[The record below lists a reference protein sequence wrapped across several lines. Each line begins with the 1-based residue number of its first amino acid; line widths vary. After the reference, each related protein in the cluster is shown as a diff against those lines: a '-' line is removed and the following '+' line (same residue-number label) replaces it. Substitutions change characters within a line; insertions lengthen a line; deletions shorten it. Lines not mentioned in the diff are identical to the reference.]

1 MARNTASKGSKLKTI
16 LLNSVIAIVV
26 TIILIIALIL
36 GLRHY
41 TEHGQEV
48 VVPRV
53 ANLYLEEAKII
64 AASEGLHIE
73 VIDSTY
79 STKTPL
85 GTIVEQNPMAGA
97 RAKHGRTIYVIQNA
111 RYRRPIVLPEL
122 RDLSLRQAETTI
134 RVLGLQIE
142 EIIYEPSIYKNI
154 VLDIRQDDTPIV
166 GGTRLEEGSSITL
179 VVGKGKGTKQVA
191 IPTITGKSLEEARSW
206 LLTNSLSLGSVEYD
220 IEPTDETK
228 DQYVVYQ
235 QIPES
240 GTVVVEGATV
250 NIKLSLDL
258 DKAIHKTS
266 QDTSEEDFF

>member
-16 LLNSVIAIVV
+16 LLNSLIAIVV
-26 TIILIIALIL
+26 TIILIIALIF

-111 RYRRPIVLPEL
+111 RYRRPVVLPEL

-240 GTVVVEGATV
+240 GTVVVEGTTV

>member
-16 LLNSVIAIVV
+16 LLNLLIAIVV

-111 RYRRPIVLPEL
+111 RYRRPVVLPEL

-240 GTVVVEGATV
+240 GTVVVEGTTV

>member
-16 LLNSVIAIVV
+16 LLNSLIAIVV

-111 RYRRPIVLPEL
+111 RYRRPVVLPEL

-220 IEPTDETK
+220 IEPTDEDK

-240 GTVVVEGATV
+240 GTLVVEGATV

>member
-16 LLNSVIAIVV
+16 LLSLCIAIIVAV
-26 TIILIIALIL
+26 ILILALIC
-36 GLRHY
+36 GLRYY

-48 VVPRV
+48 VVPHV

-85 GTIVEQNPMAGA
+85 GTIVEQNPVAGA

-134 RVLGLQIE
+134 RVLGLQIA

-228 DQYVVYQ
+228 DQYIVYQ

-240 GTVVVEGATV
+240 GTVVVEGTTV
-250 NIKLSLDL
+250 NIKLSVDIE
-258 DKAIHKTS
+258 KAIHQTS

>member
-16 LLNSVIAIVV
+16 LLNSLIAIVV
-26 TIILIIALIL
+26 TIILIIALIF

-48 VVPRV
+48 VVPHV

-228 DQYVVYQ
+228 DQYIVYQ

-240 GTVVVEGATV
+240 GTVVVEGTTV
-250 NIKLSLDL
+250 NIKLSLDIE
-258 DKAIHKTS
+258 KAIHQTS

>member
-16 LLNSVIAIVV
+16 LLNSLIAIVV
-26 TIILIIALIL
+26 TIILIIALIF

-48 VVPRV
+48 VVPHV

-85 GTIVEQNPMAGA
+85 GTIVEQNPVAGA

-228 DQYVVYQ
+228 DQYIVYQ

-240 GTVVVEGATV
+240 GTVVVEGTTV
-250 NIKLSLDL
+250 NIKLSVDIE
-258 DKAIHKTS
+258 KAIHQTS

>member
-1 MARNTASKGSKLKTI
+1 MARNTISKGSKLKTI
-16 LLNSVIAIVV
+16 LLSLCIAIIVAV
-26 TIILIIALIL
+26 ILILALIC
-36 GLRHY
+36 GLRYY

-48 VVPRV
+48 VVPHV

-85 GTIVEQNPMAGA
+85 GTIVEQNPVAGA

-134 RVLGLQIE
+134 RVLGLQIA

-228 DQYVVYQ
+228 DQYIVYQ

-240 GTVVVEGATV
+240 GTVVVEGTTV
-250 NIKLSLDL
+250 NIKLSLDIE
-258 DKAIHKTS
+258 KAIHQTS

>member
-16 LLNSVIAIVV
+16 LLNSLIAIVV
-26 TIILIIALIL
+26 TIILIIVLIL

-48 VVPRV
+48 VVPHV

-111 RYRRPIVLPEL
+111 RYRRPVVLPEL

-134 RVLGLQIE
+134 RVLGLQIA

-228 DQYVVYQ
+228 DQYIVYQ

-240 GTVVVEGATV
+240 GTVVVEGTTV
-250 NIKLSLDL
+250 NIKLSLDIE
-258 DKAIHKTS
+258 KAIHQTS

>member
-16 LLNSVIAIVV
+16 LLNSLIAIVV

-48 VVPRV
+48 VVPHV

-85 GTIVEQNPMAGA
+85 GTIVEQNPVAGA

-240 GTVVVEGATV
+240 GTVVVEGTTV
-250 NIKLSLDL
+250 NIKLSVDIE
-258 DKAIHKTS
+258 KAIHQTS

>member
-16 LLNSVIAIVV
+16 LLNALIAIVV
-26 TIILIIALIL
+26 TIILIIALIF

-48 VVPRV
+48 VVPHV

-85 GTIVEQNPMAGA
+85 GTIVEQNPVAGA

-228 DQYVVYQ
+228 DQYIVYQ

-240 GTVVVEGATV
+240 GTVVVEGTTV
-250 NIKLSLDL
+250 NIKLSVDIE
-258 DKAIHKTS
+258 KAIHQTS

>member
-16 LLNSVIAIVV
+16 LLNSLIAIVV
-26 TIILIIALIL
+26 TIILIIVLIF

-48 VVPRV
+48 VVPHV

-85 GTIVEQNPMAGA
+85 GTIVEQNPVAGA

-134 RVLGLQIE
+134 RVLGLQIA

-228 DQYVVYQ
+228 DQYIVYQ

-240 GTVVVEGATV
+240 GTVVVEGTTV
-250 NIKLSLDL
+250 NIKLSVDIE
-258 DKAIHKTS
+258 KAIHQTS

>member
-16 LLNSVIAIVV
+16 LLNALIAIVV
-26 TIILIIALIL
+26 TIILIIALIF

-48 VVPRV
+48 VVPHV

-85 GTIVEQNPMAGA
+85 GTIVEQNPVAGA

-220 IEPTDETK
+220 IEPTDEDK
-228 DQYVVYQ
+228 DQYIVYQ

-240 GTVVVEGATV
+240 GTVVVEGTTV
-250 NIKLSLDL
+250 NIKLSVDIE
-258 DKAIHKTS
+258 KAIHQTS

>member
-1 MARNTASKGSKLKTI
+1 MAKNTASKGSKLKTI
-16 LLNSVIAIVV
+16 LLNALIAVVV
-26 TIILIIALIL
+26 TIILIIALIF

-48 VVPRV
+48 VVPHV

-85 GTIVEQNPMAGA
+85 GTIVEQNPVAGA

-228 DQYVVYQ
+228 DQYIVYQ

-240 GTVVVEGATV
+240 GTVVVEGTTV
-250 NIKLSLDL
+250 NIKLSLDIE
-258 DKAIHKTS
+258 KAIHQTS